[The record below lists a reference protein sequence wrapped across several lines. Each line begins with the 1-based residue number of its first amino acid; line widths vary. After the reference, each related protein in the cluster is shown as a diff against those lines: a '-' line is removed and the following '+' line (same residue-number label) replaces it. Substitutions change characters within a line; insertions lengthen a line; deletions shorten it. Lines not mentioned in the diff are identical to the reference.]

1 VIPEARRVG
10 QTRSEKLDLDV
21 STIHS
26 QPELIDIIGRHTD
39 SNVVL
44 DVRLTGLYPD
54 ELDLDLDEIER
65 ALAPSFLRVRVRDMS
80 IPAAPE
86 GMLAPPDTVIG
97 AFIRTVEERI
107 SELELSSLPD
117 GDDNEGAPGMNGDSG
132 TPSPL
137 ASPEL
142 DPAVELA
149 ELREVMRLG
158 RHLLEGRQ
166 VTL

>member
-1 VIPEARRVG
+1 M
-10 QTRSEKLDLDV
+10 
-21 STIHS
+21 HS
-26 QPELIDIIGRHTD
+26 QPELIDIIGRHSD

-80 IPAAPE
+80 IPAAPD

-97 AFIRTVEERI
+97 AFIRTVEDRI

-117 GDDNEGAPGMNGDSG
+117 GDDNMGAPDRNRDAEKL
-132 TPSPL
+132 SPL
-137 ASPEL
+137 AQPEL
-142 DPAVELA
+142 DPSVELT

-158 RHLLEGRQ
+158 RHRLEGRQ